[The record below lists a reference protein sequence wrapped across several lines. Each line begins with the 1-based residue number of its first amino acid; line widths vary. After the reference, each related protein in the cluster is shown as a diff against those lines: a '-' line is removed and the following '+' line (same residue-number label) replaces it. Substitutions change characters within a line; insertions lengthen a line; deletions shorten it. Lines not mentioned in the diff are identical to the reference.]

1 MNQKRPLRRHHLIA
15 PSGVGA
21 MVDFPNNESLMTA
34 GLDAWPLAD
43 KPCPDEWKIVDER
56 LQSRL
61 GVAGLRWPPEFRE
74 RGRGAQ
80 LAGQCV
86 PFVRFPRW
94 HYCPRCGAMEKLSL
108 FSERQRCT
116 GRAFSKGGSCFGD
129 SLYHRRWLI
138 PFRFVA
144 ICEKGHIEDFPLVEW
159 IHEGES
165 CGGTLRFDTARSASS
180 VFGMRISCSCG
191 KERTLAGITNDKDAL
206 QTIKS
211 CGGLRPWLGEDE
223 TNAAPCGCALQVAEK
238 GATNVHYA
246 HVVSSLYLPKWES
259 SLDRRIV
266 ELLDSKWDFLLS
278 RREGDTF
285 RRSSVEDLAEISNVD
300 FAKLLEAA
308 ERRLRESK
316 NKQPATD
323 ETAFRRQEYDAML
336 EQSGGDNQ
344 DFSARRVASIGYS
357 KSVSAHFEN
366 IVLLQRLRET
376 RALTGFSRWMPD
388 DGKTLDERLEQMSL
402 ANLGW
407 LPSVIVR
414 GEGVFF
420 HFNAERLEGWSRQT
434 QVRQRASVLMS
445 RDTRIR
451 AVRKMPPRAL
461 HPRFI
466 LLHTFAH
473 LMINAFSHSCGYGC
487 ASLRERI
494 YCDDQTPQLGM
505 NGVLIYTASGD
516 CEGSMGGLVR
526 QGRPSF
532 LEPIV
537 QLALESALWCSSDPV
552 CAQSHGQGPNSCNL
566 AACHC
571 CALLPETSCEEQNL
585 LLDRALVVGLP
596 DVPKLGFFDL

>member
-1 MNQKRPLRRHHLIA
+1 
-15 PSGVGA
+15 
-21 MVDFPNNESLMTA
+21 
-34 GLDAWPLAD
+34 
-43 KPCPDEWKIVDER
+43 
-56 LQSRL
+56 
-61 GVAGLRWPPEFRE
+61 
-74 RGRGAQ
+74 
-80 LAGQCV
+80 
-86 PFVRFPRW
+86 
-94 HYCPRCGAMEKLSL
+94 
-108 FSERQRCT
+108 
-116 GRAFSKGGSCFGD
+116 
-129 SLYHRRWLI
+129 
-138 PFRFVA
+138 
-144 ICEKGHIEDFPLVEW
+144 
-159 IHEGES
+159 
-165 CGGTLRFDTARSASS
+165 
-180 VFGMRISCSCG
+180 MRISCSCG

-323 ETAFRRQEYDAML
+323 ETAFRRQEHDAML

-344 DFSARRVASIGYS
+344 DFSARRVASIEYS
-357 KSVSAHFEN
+357 KPVSAHFEN

-376 RALTGFSRWMPD
+376 RALTGFSRWMPE

-445 RDTRIR
+445 RDARIR

-505 NGVLIYTASGD
+505 NGVLLYTASGD